1 MDLNKLKNSM
11 QRIENSNKPRSQKIL
26 ERLGANFNNDGYI
39 VVELKAPD
47 GTQFDPVTYD
57 AYKAIEGN
65 TLDSYKPK
73 TEAEKNILNNYRNH
87 LGFELKTQDGT
98 SYGKVSYD
106 AYNAIANNKVA
117 DYKNFKNK
125 EERQAIENYR
135 LRTGAELTKDDGTSL
150 GFVSAEGLKALQENN
165 FNSYTP
171 VNDAEKQTMLDYLK
185 FRQEK
190 IDNYKKTAEQKL
202 TEVESQKTTTAK
214 KASKLRRS
222 KAVANRTSKQ
232 GTEWEVKD
240 TRTAKEKREGKPI
253 PKSEGEKKLATLNKE
268 YKKLDDEA
276 EILDETI
283 HDIDKY
289 VNLKYGE
296 TGLVEQAFA
305 NYSLGRLNQDTA
317 AAYNDYI
324 VSRSE
329 TSKLRAEALSAITEQ
344 FAINN
349 KNALVSDDEGV
360 SNWWKPIRDSVATSF
375 AGYLPQLVDQT
386 KASIKG
392 AADGAVTFG
401 IMGSLV
407 PGVGT
412 AAMANLGSKTGWVLG
427 ATKQMYATTRGAVF
441 KSLLDAG
448 YDEATALAAAQDEAF
463 ISSIIEGAGEI
474 LTVVTM
480 GTGKGLKAIAPN
492 ATKKIANSTVS
503 KGVKGFVAATS
514 KTINKNTILKTTKE
528 VSKVFLN
535 AAGEYAEE
543 YTQEAVSIANERRL
557 ANNGSKSLLDE
568 TLSVLENPTDEM
580 SERLHNAG
588 TEGFKIGLMMGGGV
602 KTSTALGAAAS
613 NHISNAVTGM
623 NIKSADANESGIVQ
637 SVIDVGLQQ
646 PTNTKGYQI
655 AEKLSSSD
663 KISSPK
669 LGKLSKAV
677 KGETVNVGEMYYD
690 TKNNS
695 FLNVVGR
702 DDTTTTVTMVNSDGI
717 GISKEFA
724 NETVDNLTKNNRYV
738 MVANDTQTTVEQTSP
753 EAPSSGSE
761 STISVGDSFED
772 TKDGTIVTVTGI
784 ADGNVHFDVNNGET
798 TRATQMTNS
807 QFQSAV
813 EGGQIVKMA
822 DTTSTESEV
831 ETTTPVAESVDAS
844 RTSENVLDADAS
856 LRSVYDSLVG
866 EQLGSSAINKIINT
880 PELRTA
886 FEQLTGQTV
895 KGSKS
900 EQRAI
905 VRDFQNDARNIAE
918 LKSKY
923 EGNAVASDAINE
935 TAPTVFE
942 TEKTDEFFETA
953 TEAVNLDDETDVSLD
968 NKYTLTSTTNPGNG
982 KKLWAVSLNETISK
996 EELSELIKSI
1006 PSYGGRFSK
1015 SIKTEDGKTT
1025 SGFVFDSKPTTEA
1038 VKAFNDV
1045 VQTESAITKTSKKTA
1060 AVVDAVNETLE
1071 EGALE
1076 AIYES
1081 MPSNVEKSLGA
1092 FAEKLIKAYQK
1103 TGSIGH
1109 IAKFFADGGKKV
1121 ISAIESTTNADKM
1134 LDGITKMKTDASK
1147 KSKVVVMEDGG
1158 SYSSM
1163 HDDSVIFVREGFDDS
1178 AVEDSSTPKKSASK
1192 EGEKSAESKSEV
1204 LDRENKSDDKD
1215 VRSETP
1221 EKAERKG
1228 TDRTDE
1234 SSGTDGN
1241 EASSESTESKSDN
1254 RKESN
1259 ESDGGKDSDVSES
1272 EGVGEEVEITDRKE
1286 INLKRVGK
1294 NYEVYGEDAKVL
1306 AEAFELETEE
1316 TVVDGKKTDVFRLP
1330 ADLAEGL
1337 ADAMSDEYNLIMND
1351 KAATKLTTEQL
1362 DDILE
1367 EKQDESVKNVE
1378 NATDKSGKRSLERED
1393 NYNEHKRTD
1402 LYGRS
1407 GRRGNI
1413 GSTQKQTERI
1423 SYFERKN
1430 KGKDAAERQR
1440 YGEELLENGKVEVV
1454 SNDGYEYALVKSED
1468 YNDDMLSMVE
1478 EAKSKG
1484 VRLGF
1489 FIGEA
1494 VVSSKDGDFFVNGIK
1509 FNNTSVLVRYD
1520 AEKSPQ
1526 LLAKHEIS
1534 HAKWNTPAIQ
1544 KIKNII
1550 LKSLTKEDKSRILSS
1565 ERMQHYQ
1572 EIYKNDDGQPLMNIV
1587 WEEYVCDVMSG
1598 MVDDTANYIDV
1609 VTDYWYGNEAVDSYN
1624 VAEYAES
1631 IDAGGETGET
1641 KEDSNGSVRF
1651 SAKTKY
1657 NEYNSLGMKWAYN
1670 SSTEIGDLN
1679 ILYKPRIKKY
1689 VLVEATKEDVGF
1701 IELKAGTY
1709 KQLREDEKIYESN
1722 KQKNFANNERDIDT
1736 AIYNFESGQ
1745 KHNTRSNVDVGNRGT
1760 RIQNAEVLEG
1770 KSESNKA
1777 TDTQT
1782 DKGNLNDNIRYS
1794 FTQNSNG
1801 NTLTEAQQ
1809 EYFKDSQVRD
1819 ENGNLI
1825 VVYHGTRNNDFTVFN
1840 RNHNYYTDNKG
1851 MAESYAPSGAMY
1863 EGYLNITKPYT
1874 IDANGAKWS
1883 AIPVSEEVKKM
1894 LDAAGSSTF
1903 KEGGKW
1909 CTSVADIV
1917 SAISDLVDEGDVD
1930 YDGVIVRNVDDTGSY
1945 YKGSDKN
1952 IGNDYITFKSEQF
1965 KNTDNLNPTSD
1976 PDIRYSLAEE
1986 DAAYMDAV
1994 ENGDMDTAQK
2004 MVDEVAKDS
2013 GYSIKAYHG
2022 TPNNDFTVFDKNR
2035 VGKGTDQYGAG
2046 FYFASNADAARA
2058 YGTRVIDSRLLLEKP
2073 LKVNGSSE
2081 DGANLIDAGFDYLL
2095 TQEQAYEVIKRLPNI
2110 YDSEESPLGDYY
2122 DSYWESGAEEWMIE
2136 DLAANES
2143 NRNIGYLDSDLFR
2156 NYPNEL
2162 HEALRDVVGYDGV
2175 EVTFANKE
2183 KFYVAWFDNQ
2193 MKSGEPVTYDD
2204 KGKVIPLSKR
2214 FDFSKKDI
2222 RYDLAE
2228 GSKSELETQ
2237 KKIESIAKEIGSH
2250 DELITVAKENTKE
2263 FVGKI
2268 KENKSLQKRLHN
2280 AKRQMLVSPNPIVN
2294 AAKAGKVTKDILNE
2308 MNSTLKSSDLK
2319 DEVIDIY
2326 TEYFAEMKKAGGVES
2341 KTAIANENMML
2352 RFASVAVDIADSA
2365 EVLMETEE
2373 YSMLKSYIQNVRIKV
2388 PDSAKSDV
2396 HYAEF
2401 RKANMG
2407 TFNLTNDGLSVDVV
2421 YAELCELFPGM
2432 FDTTITN
2439 SADQLLEIAD
2449 KLESLKPYAYNPHEN
2464 FMEDTVEHIV
2474 YRFVSEADGL
2484 AAMPKTKAQKMA
2496 EKSLYDKEMA
2506 LEKERASFER
2516 KLEKQKEKSE
2526 TKIQKLQKKIDDF
2539 KYTKYWENRLD
2550 KEEKNRAIAELKE
2563 EKAVAIQRGKEEKA
2577 RAVKEVRERRDVAI
2591 LKTKIR
2597 NIVSDLK
2604 KNIDKTEKAG
2614 GYPKEL
2620 VKAAA
2625 EVCSAL
2631 DFHTDRPGKRGEPNK
2646 SNLRLDALK
2655 MEYDA
2660 LKKNGNYDFE
2670 SEYSEELS
2678 DKIEKLHQLVKD
2690 KRVIDLGV
2698 SELSELK
2705 EILSEISHRLSVA
2718 RKQIGKAKAQENAEL
2733 ALDIINTLESKKDV
2747 IDANKMLLL
2756 KQMKLAAQSG
2766 KAFVFNPHR
2775 INEMIAGYDKNSV
2788 WWQLYD
2794 EINRGSRKVSKFV
2807 ADANKPFDELVDGG
2821 GNEIAFYD
2829 FRTKKIKTGIKYAD
2843 GSEVE
2848 IPKSIICELMMMWE
2862 RKAGRTHLASGG
2874 ASIPDIELYNKGL
2887 TIDAIKGGKQTK
2899 PITQADIARLRG
2911 MLDSYDLAWIE
2922 NSHNLFD
2929 NVAKDAINTTS
2940 MELLGREIAK
2950 GKNYIRIFVDN
2961 DFVGRE
2967 VGKDQEN
2974 ITIEGHGSLK
2984 ETVPEAKQP
2993 IVLRGLQ
3000 ENVYDH
3006 IDFVSKYYGLAIPIR
3021 NFNKVYR
3028 MKFSDDGG
3036 QRSVQKVIGQKF
3048 GAKIQINVVEQF
3060 VKDLQAARPKSIEPF
3075 GKIRGNWLTATF
3087 WGNISSMLKQTSS
3100 YWTASSILSE
3110 ASLAKG
3116 LASYVTHRKQTK
3128 AEIGKYSGTLYKRSQ
3143 GLSTTELGD
3152 RANRKRLA
3160 GASSKVTKA
3169 INKYAPVLR
3178 NVPEWIRPGNWLQS
3192 MDCAVSSALW
3202 DACKVEVSKTMKP
3215 SDEGYMKSVTDL
3227 YESVIEE
3234 TQSNYDVAHRPE
3246 ALKNT
3251 NAIVRT
3257 ITMFQTD
3264 NLQQTGI
3271 IYNAFGD
3278 FITKSK
3284 AYKSDNSSVNKKAK
3298 NEAQTRLWKATRSR
3312 VYSSVWLVFVT
3323 VVGQMLLRKFKPYI
3337 DDEEKEITSNSV
3349 LKQAML
3355 NMADDM
3361 FGVFVPVGGEL
3372 ISKAMDTFTDGYD
3385 FVTDPSFETIQDFI
3399 EATSKI
3405 WDEATDEEGKGD
3417 VWGSVVDAIPAISNF
3432 TGIPAKNI
3440 SDLFKTVK
3448 GYAGDIK
3455 AGEFAHDLTDYTT
3468 GNKSFYSNGDLA
3480 ASIINGNKEKEKK
3493 ILDYY
3498 SANGKEIAKSSL
3510 TEKIKP
3516 VYVQLYIDAPEKA
3529 KAIKRQL
3536 ILEYDYS
3543 EDSIGGWAMQE
3554 YLKNIVE
3561 EPGYAEEIKATI
3573 QKEVSWT
3580 HKSVQSDI
3588 KSYYKKVYKDGDE
3601 KETKELRNA
3610 LLTDGGISDG
3620 TLSKWEHEADKEVE
3634 KKEKESEKEKARY
3647 E

>member
-1 MDLNKLKNSM
+1 MMANWQERAKTGLENRKNKTNNTVSTPSTSAVTSEPKVVSAPTSTNTWQEKAQYGLHK
-11 QRIENSNKPRSQKIL
+11 RGYVPPTTV
-26 ERLGANFNNDGYI
+26 GANSSDSWRE
-39 VVELKAPD
+39 VELK
-47 GTQFDPVTYD
+47 
-57 AYKAIEGN
+57 
-65 TLDSYKPK
+65 
-73 TEAEKNILNNYRNH
+73 
-87 LGFELKTQDGT
+87 
-98 SYGKVSYD
+98 
-106 AYNAIANNKVA
+106 
-117 DYKNFKNK
+117 
-125 EERQAIENYR
+125 
-135 LRTGAELTKDDGTSL
+135 KDDGTSL
-150 GFVSAEGLKALQENN
+150 GFVSQKGLKAISENKT
-165 FNSYTP
+165 SQYTP
-171 VNDAEKQTMLDYLK
+171 LNDEEKKTIDAYIEYASK
-185 FRQEK
+185 KRQEI
-190 IDNYKKTAEQKL
+190 IDTYKTAAQATLANLEKEKSEIANEATQ
-202 TEVESQKTTTAK
+202 
-214 KASKLRRS
+214 LRRS
-222 KAVANRTSKQ
+222 RAVASRTGKQ
-232 GTEWEVKD
+232 GTEWEIKD
-240 TRTAKEKREGKPI
+240 TRTGKEKREGKPI
-253 PKSEGEKKLATLNKE
+253 AQSVGAGKLKALDNK
-268 YKKLDDEA
+268 YA
-276 EILDETI
+276 SLDEEADALVE
-283 HDIDKY
+283 DISNIEKY
-289 VNLKYGE
+289 ANVVYNE
-296 TGLVEQAFA
+296 TGFWGQAKA
-305 NYSLGRLNQDTA
+305 NYGQGRLSQDTA
-317 AAYNDYI
+317 SAYNDYV
-324 VSRSE
+324 VSRNE
-329 TSKLRAEALSAITEQ
+329 TDKIRADAYAALSEQ
-344 FAINN
+344 FINNN
-349 KNALVSDDEGV
+349 KNAFTTDDEDIG
-360 SNWWKPIRDSVATSF
+360 KLEQTARDWIAGSF
-375 AGYLPQLVDQT
+375 ASYLPQLIDQT

-392 AADGAVTFG
+392 TAIGGTTGAAA
-401 IMGSLV
+401 GSIV

-412 AAMANLGSKTGWVLG
+412 AAGLSYGLKTGWVLG
-427 ATKQMYATTRGAVF
+427 ASKQMFDTTRGMVF
-441 KSLLDAG
+441 QTLIEAG
-448 YDEATALAAAQDEAF
+448 YDEETAIAAANDEAF
-463 ISSIIEGAGEI
+463 LSSIVEGAGEI
-474 LTVVTM
+474 VSMATL
-480 GTGKGLKAIAPN
+480 GTGKLIGKIAPN
-492 ATKKIANSTVS
+492 ATKKIASNVVV
-503 KGVKGFVAATS
+503 KGVKGFAEKTGKIIS
-514 KTINKNTILKTTKE
+514 KNLFLKTTKAVAGVFVNA
-528 VSKVFLN
+528 VS
-535 AAGEYAEE
+535 EYAEE
-543 YTQEAVSIANERRL
+543 YTQEAISIANEKRL
-557 ANNGSKSLLDE
+557 KDNNSNSLLSE
-568 TLSVLENPTDEM
+568 TFSVLRNPTAEM

-588 TEGFKIGLMMGGGV
+588 TQGFRVGLMMGGATKIG
-602 KTSTALGAAAS
+602 TSALQKVFSIGD
-613 NHISNAVTGM
+613 T
-623 NIKSADANESGIVQ
+623 
-637 SVIDVGLQQ
+637 
-646 PTNTKGYQI
+646 YQ
-655 AEKLSSSD
+655 
-663 KISSPK
+663 
-669 LGKLSKAV
+669 
-677 KGETVNVGEMYYD
+677 D
-690 TKNNS
+690 TKTGN
-695 FLNVVGR
+695 
-702 DDTTTTVTMVNSDGI
+702 
-717 GISKEFA
+717 
-724 NETVDNLTKNNRYV
+724 
-738 MVANDTQTTVEQTSP
+738 
-753 EAPSSGSE
+753 
-761 STISVGDSFED
+761 
-772 TKDGTIVTVTGI
+772 IVTVTGV
-784 ADGNVHFDVNNGET
+784 DGDNTSFEVNNGTKT
-798 TRATQMTNS
+798 TTGTFSNS

-813 EGGQIVKMA
+813 EGGQLVKV
-822 DTTSTESEV
+822 DSPTSTANES
-831 ETTTPVAESVDAS
+831 TTTVDNATPVVENTETISESDNAVRAV
-844 RTSENVLDADAS
+844 ENVLK
-856 LRSVYDSLVG
+856 G
-866 EQLGSSAINKIINT
+866 EKLSSSAVNKIIST
-880 PELRTA
+880 PTLKTA
-886 FEQLTGQTV
+886 FEQLTGQKIQGT
-895 KGSKS
+895 KS

-905 VRDFQNDARNIAE
+905 VRDAQNNFDVTEVNNTSVAKETTPIVQDVTETSNIPV
-918 LKSKY
+918 
-923 EGNAVASDAINE
+923 VAKAAQETFMPEAIEN
-935 TAPTVFE
+935 
-942 TEKTDEFFETA
+942 
-953 TEAVNLDDETDVSLD
+953 
-968 NKYTLTSTTNPGNG
+968 
-982 KKLWAVSLNETISK
+982 
-996 EELSELIKSI
+996 IKSI
-1006 PSYGGRFSK
+1006 PNVNG
-1015 SIKTEDGKTT
+1015 D
-1025 SGFVFDSKPTTEA
+1025 
-1038 VKAFNDV
+1038 
-1045 VQTESAITKTSKKTA
+1045 ITKFVTKVA
-1060 AVVDAVNETLE
+1060 DYYNRN
-1071 EGALE
+1071 G
-1076 AIYES
+1076 
-1081 MPSNVEKSLGA
+1081 SLHA
-1092 FAEKLIKAYQK
+1092 FADYF
-1103 TGSIGH
+1103 T
-1109 IAKFFADGGKKV
+1109 DGGKKF
-1121 ISAIESTTNADKM
+1121 ISAIENTMATDKLATTSTK
-1134 LDGITKMKTDASK
+1134 
-1147 KSKVVVMEDGG
+1147 
-1158 SYSSM
+1158 
-1163 HDDSVIFVREGFDDS
+1163 
-1178 AVEDSSTPKKSASK
+1178 
-1192 EGEKSAESKSEV
+1192 
-1204 LDRENKSDDKD
+1204 
-1215 VRSETP
+1215 
-1221 EKAERKG
+1221 
-1228 TDRTDE
+1228 
-1234 SSGTDGN
+1234 
-1241 EASSESTESKSDN
+1241 
-1254 RKESN
+1254 
-1259 ESDGGKDSDVSES
+1259 
-1272 EGVGEEVEITDRKE
+1272 EGVGEESKIADRKE

-1294 NYEVYGEDAKVL
+1294 NYEVYGEDAKLL

-1316 TVVDGKKTDVFRLP
+1316 TAIDGKKTDVFRLP

-1351 KAATKLTTEQL
+1351 KVATKLTTEQL

-1367 EKQDESVKNVE
+1367 EKQDENVKNVE
-1378 NATDKSGKRSLERED
+1378 NATDKGGKRSIERED
-1393 NYNEHKRTD
+1393 NDNEHKRTN
-1402 LYGRS
+1402 LYGRN

-1413 GSTQKQTERI
+1413 GSTQKQAERI

-1430 KGKDAAERQR
+1430 KGKDATERQR
-1440 YGEELLENGKVEVV
+1440 YGEELLENGKVEVI
-1454 SNDGYEYALVKSED
+1454 SNGDYEYALVKSED

-1478 EAKSKG
+1478 EAKNKG

-1494 VVSSKDGDFFVNGIK
+1494 VVSGKDGDFFVNGIK

-1544 KIKNII
+1544 KIKNTI
-1550 LKSLTKEDKSRILSS
+1550 LKSLTNEDKRRILSS

-1572 EIYKNDDGQPLMNIV
+1572 EIYKNDDGQPLMDVV

-1598 MVDDTANYIDV
+1598 MIDDTANYIDV
-1609 VTDYWYGNEAVDSYN
+1609 VTDYWYGNEAVDSYK
-1624 VAEYAES
+1624 VSEYTES
-1631 IDAGGETGET
+1631 IDAGGVENVWRNNLGRTDRFSIADRNQRRRSESGERDVSVRET
-1641 KEDSNGSVRF
+1641 KVVGEEIDSRLDFKRTLSEKRHEGNMEWTSSRPESSDSEGRERTNGARF
-1651 SAKTKY
+1651 LEAVKTGQY
-1657 NEYNSLGMKWAYN
+1657 DIA
-1670 SSTEIGDLN
+1670 
-1679 ILYKPRIKKY
+1679 R
-1689 VLVEATKEDVGF
+1689 
-1701 IELKAGTY
+1701 
-1709 KQLREDEKIYESN
+1709 QLLDEQAEKNGYEP
-1722 KQKNFANNERDIDT
+1722 AN
-1736 AIYNFESGQ
+1736 
-1745 KHNTRSNVDVGNRGT
+1745 
-1760 RIQNAEVLEG
+1760 
-1770 KSESNKA
+1770 
-1777 TDTQT
+1777 
-1782 DKGNLNDNIRYS
+1782 
-1794 FTQNSNG
+1794 
-1801 NTLTEAQQ
+1801 
-1809 EYFKDSQVRD
+1809 
-1819 ENGNLI
+1819 
-1825 VVYHGTRNNDFTVFN
+1825 VYHGTKSEKVFTKFENEGAIWVSTNLEYAKQYAEGNTAKSELFTDNNAVFDLYAKKDKILDVGDIDKTISSPNEILAFGESIGFTKEEILRCWSAGRKYEYNKVWTMTITPEFAKIARKYGYDTLKAVEKKGSVITYGILYPENVKSAKLETYDDNGHIIPLSERFNPQKDDIRFSLSEPVEETRDLIAVHNMQVSELERTLDLGGLPMPSIAIIKAQSGHSEYGDVSLVFDKQTIDPKASKSNKVYGGDAWTPVYPKIEYKPNKKIADKISKKYYELGRKFGYDESRPLYNYVYELEEQLNRHKGEKELLNELYDDTNMMQLYLLDSGKNKVETIKKEVSTELTDAEVEMNEFFINELGADVVDAVMWDGNGTPISYRKDYLSKHEDAIREAYKKLLSEVYQFSDEQVQNVLDIIKPVDLLRFMREAHKYRQNGRVTTKTEDDYTATKEAIKEAAGEGYRDWVDSLFKGLEEKSGIRNNADYFTNSGNRRSWEALHWENNLENVVKVMKSQDNGVAAFFSGQGIWAVSAKDYRSVDEIKADSDRLKRLSEEEYNEIKEGFGTRFN
-1840 RNHNYYTDNKG
+1840 EI
-1851 MAESYAPSGAMY
+1851 AESIMSKTESNPFIALDNAMDCIVEAVRNSKTKSGLLKNLKEYPQLTVTETTVDDIVSLVADISNMPTEYFEAKPKRAVELNEIATAIIPDTTNESIKAKLNDMGIKFVEY
-1863 EGYLNITKPYT
+1863 ESGNEQSRLDALN
-1874 IDANGAKWS
+1874 S
-1883 AIPVSEEVKKM
+1883 LEEVR
-1894 LDAAGSSTF
+1894 F
-1903 KEGGKW
+1903 
-1909 CTSVADIV
+1909 SVAD
-1917 SAISDLVDEGDVD
+1917 
-1930 YDGVIVRNVDDTGSY
+1930 
-1945 YKGSDKN
+1945 
-1952 IGNDYITFKSEQF
+1952 
-1965 KNTDNLNPTSD
+1965 
-1976 PDIRYSLAEE
+1976 
-1986 DAAYMDAV
+1986 
-1994 ENGDMDTAQK
+1994 
-2004 MVDEVAKDS
+2004 
-2013 GYSIKAYHG
+2013 
-2022 TPNNDFTVFDKNR
+2022 NN
-2035 VGKGTDQYGAG
+2035 
-2046 FYFASNADAARA
+2046 
-2058 YGTRVIDSRLLLEKP
+2058 
-2073 LKVNGSSE
+2073 
-2081 DGANLIDAGFDYLL
+2081 
-2095 TQEQAYEVIKRLPNI
+2095 
-2110 YDSEESPLGDYY
+2110 
-2122 DSYWESGAEEWMIE
+2122 
-2136 DLAANES
+2136 
-2143 NRNIGYLDSDLFR
+2143 
-2156 NYPNEL
+2156 
-2162 HEALRDVVGYDGV
+2162 
-2175 EVTFANKE
+2175 
-2183 KFYVAWFDNQ
+2183 
-2193 MKSGEPVTYDD
+2193 
-2204 KGKVIPLSKR
+2204 
-2214 FDFSKKDI
+2214 
-2222 RYDLAE
+2222 
-2228 GSKSELETQ
+2228 ELETQ

-2250 DELITVAKENTKE
+2250 DELITVAKANTKE

-2294 AAKAGKVTKDILNE
+2294 AVKVGKVTKDILNE
-2308 MNSTLKSSDLK
+2308 MNSTLKASELK
-2319 DEVIDIY
+2319 AEVMDIY
-2326 TEYFAEMKKAGGVES
+2326 TEYFAEMKKSGGVES

-2407 TFNLTNDGLSVDVV
+2407 TFNLTNDGLSVDIV

-2449 KLESLKPYAYNPHEN
+2449 RLESLKPYAYNPHEGL
-2464 FMEDTVEHIV
+2464 MSETVEHIV
-2474 YRFVSEADGL
+2474 YRFVSETDGL

-2506 LEKERASFER
+2506 LEKERASFNR
-2516 KLEKQKEKSE
+2516 KLEQQKEKSE

-2550 KEEKNRAIAELKE
+2550 KEEKNRTIAELKE
-2563 EKAVAIQRGKEEKA
+2563 EKALAIQRGKEEKA

-2625 EVCSAL
+2625 DVCSAL
-2631 DFHTDRPGKRGEPNK
+2631 DFHTDHPGKDGEPNK

-2690 KRVIDLGV
+2690 KRVIDLKA

-2705 EILSEISHRLSVA
+2705 DILSEIRHRLSTA

-2756 KQMKLAAQSG
+2756 KQMKLATQSG

-2794 EINRGSRKVSKFV
+2794 EINRGSRKASKFV

-2862 RKAGRTHLASGG
+2862 RKSGRTHLESGG
-2874 ASIPDIELYNKGL
+2874 ASIPDIALYNKGM
-2887 TIDAIKGGKQTK
+2887 TVDALKGGKQTK

-2922 NSHNLFD
+2922 KSHYLFD

-2974 ITIEGHGSLK
+2974 ITLEGHGSLK

-3087 WGNISSMLKQTSS
+3087 WGNISSMLKQTTS
-3100 YWTASSILSE
+3100 YWTASALLGE
-3110 ASLAKG
+3110 DSLVKG

-3128 AEIGKYSGTLYKRSQ
+3128 AEINKYSGTLYKRSQ

-3278 FITKSK
+3278 LSTKAK
-3284 AYKSDNSSVNKKAK
+3284 NYKVDKSSDNKKALY
-3298 NEAQTRLWKATRSR
+3298 EAETRLKKAILSR
-3312 VYSSVWLVFVT
+3312 LYSSVWLVFMT
-3323 VVGQMLLRKFKPYI
+3323 VAGQMLLRKFLSYI

-3355 NMADDM
+3355 NMAEDM

-3417 VWGSVVDAIPAISNF
+3417 VWGAVVDAIPAISNF

-3440 SDLFKTVK
+3440 SDLFKAVK

-3468 GNKSFYSNGDLA
+3468 GNKSFYSYGDLA

-3554 YLKNIVE
+3554 YLKNVVE
-3561 EPGYAEEIKATI
+3561 EPGYAKEIKATI

-3634 KKEKESEKEKARY
+3634 KKEKESEKEKAKY